1 MKMKKTT
8 IRLYENDLIRAKA
21 VKLNVSREFRNHLH
35 SLLFKKDSI
44 EPVLLKEANEFVK
57 SLGKEAPNFRKYLP
71 FWVAGM
77 KKMREIDVSEERF
90 EELVIRRILQVI

>member
-1 MKMKKTT
+1 MRMKKTT

-35 SLLFKKDSI
+35 SLLFKIDNVD
-44 EPVLLKEANEFVK
+44 PVLLREVNDFVK
-57 SLGKEAPNFRKYLP
+57 NLGKEAPNFRKYLP

-77 KKMREIDVSEERF
+77 KKMRGIDVSEERF
-90 EELVIRRILQVI
+90 EELTKRRILQVI